1 MDRKT
6 TDSRSVEKITN
17 QLRKLVDTDKF
28 QSRVLAI
35 RVALGIPTKGIEM
48 TQRDRDHLGDPFYIP
63 ENTTLDNG
71 ATKSSFQKQ
80 INTLTKALEDMFAI
94 QGAFLKEVIKCYVY
108 YNSLEFD
115 EVAKRMPSL
124 SKTALCEFRDWKLIL
139 MERFWNDEVDSD
151 LATGFVDELIRGARV
166 YPLTLG
172 IHPDAG
178 KEDIIAYIK
187 ANWERIKNAQT
198 HYAIDP
204 SKSIKNSK
212 IKINEKNKRIQ
223 DFVYENRHLPL
234 RKISTKLFER
244 LGVNKDIGAVGKIR
258 SLEIKRRKK

>member
-1 MDRKT
+1 MDKKT
-6 TDSRSVEKITN
+6 TDSRSVEKVTN

-28 QSRVLAI
+28 QSEVFAI
-35 RVALGIPTKGIEM
+35 RAALGIPFKGHEM
-48 TQRDRDHLGDPFYIP
+48 TQRDRDHLGDPFYMP
-63 ENTTLDNG
+63 ENTEFDNG

-80 INTLTKALEDMFAI
+80 INILTKTLEDMLAI
-94 QGAFLKEVIKCYVY
+94 QSAFLKEVIKGYVY

-115 EVAKRMPSL
+115 EIAKRMPSS

-151 LATGFVDELIRGARV
+151 LAVGFAEELIRGAKV

-178 KEDIIAYIK
+178 QEDIIAYIK

-198 HYAIDP
+198 RYAVDP

-212 IKINEKNKRIQ
+212 VKINEKNKKIK
-223 DFVYENRHLPL
+223 DFVYENRHLSL
-234 RKISTKLFER
+234 REISTKLSEE
-244 LGVNKDIGAVGKIR
+244 LGIDRDIGAVGKIR